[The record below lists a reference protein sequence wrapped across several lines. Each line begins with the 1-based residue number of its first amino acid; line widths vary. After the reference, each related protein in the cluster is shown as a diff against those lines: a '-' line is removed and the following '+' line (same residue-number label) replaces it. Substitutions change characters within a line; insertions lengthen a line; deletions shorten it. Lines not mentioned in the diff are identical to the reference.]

1 MPRSETLRV
10 VEYHYFANLP
20 WLRSSIVQSIISP
33 VLFLAAMGF
42 GLGSLIKGDV
52 GGTSYLSFVGSGL
65 LAATAMQVGANDS
78 TFPVMGGIKWVR
90 TYHAIVASPIR
101 VHALVVG
108 KLAWTGIRLAVGSA
122 IYLAVLTAFGAVHRP
137 AALLAIPAATLCGL
151 AFASPVAAFSATQE
165 NDQGFMLL
173 LRCVITPLFLFSG
186 TFFPI
191 SQLPSAL
198 ESFARVTPLWH
209 GVELTR
215 GAVLGGLGLGAA
227 AAHVAY
233 LSAWVV
239 AGWLVARR
247 TFRRR
252 LVG

>member
-1 MPRSETLRV
+1 MRV
-10 VEYHYFANLP
+10 VEYHVYANLP
-20 WLRSSIVQSIISP
+20 WLRSSVVQSIISP

-52 GGTSYLSFVGSGL
+52 GGTSYLTFVGSGL

-90 TYHAIVASPIR
+90 TYHAVVASPIG
-101 VHALVVG
+101 VNALVVG
-108 KLAWTGIRLAVGSA
+108 KLAWTAIRLAIGSA
-122 IYLAVLTAFGAVHRP
+122 IYLVVLTAFGAVHRP
-137 AALLAIPAATLCGL
+137 GALLAVPAAVLCGL
-151 AFASPVAAFSATQE
+151 AFASPIAAFSATQE

-186 TFFPI
+186 TFFPVT
-191 SQLPSAL
+191 QLPSAL
-198 ESFARVTPLWH
+198 ESFSRFTPLWH
-209 GVELTR
+209 GVELSR
-215 GAVLGGLGLGAA
+215 GAILGGLGLGAA